1 MLQLTFSFIIPN
13 YKDNSTSMPP
23 KIPTL
28 DNMNMQEIE
37 KEFLKETVIFSLKF
51 KFSQGSL

>member
-1 MLQLTFSFIIPN
+1 
-13 YKDNSTSMPP
+13 MPP